1 MEVINKYSF
10 SVKMKC
16 ICTVYACSALK
27 NVQATQFTVNKT
39 QVITGTMQTLLIT
52 TNWLKYIHKDTT
64 WWEKTV

>member
-52 TNWLKYIHKDTT
+52 TN
-64 WWEKTV
+64 